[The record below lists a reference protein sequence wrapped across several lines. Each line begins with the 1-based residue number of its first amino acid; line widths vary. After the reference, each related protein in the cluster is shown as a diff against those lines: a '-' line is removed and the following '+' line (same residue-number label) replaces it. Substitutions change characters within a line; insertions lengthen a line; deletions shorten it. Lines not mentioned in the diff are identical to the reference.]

1 MFCFSI
7 IGIFTKV
14 STSLKQPKTFN
25 NHNKP
30 QQAVSKDTV
39 ARWIRQTMDKARL
52 DNMFKPHSIRAACT
66 SKAKKGG
73 VPLQVI
79 VKTAGWANAKVFSN
93 HYDKP
98 VKENSNTVQQAILEG
113 TGELV

>member
-1 MFCFSI
+1 M
-7 IGIFTKV
+7 
-14 STSLKQPKTFN
+14 N
-25 NHNKP
+25 
-30 QQAVSKDTV
+30 
-39 ARWIRQTMDKARL
+39 KARL

-79 VKTAGWANAKVFSN
+79 VKTAGWANAKVFSK

-98 VKENSNTVQQAILEG
+98 VKENS
-113 TGELV
+113 